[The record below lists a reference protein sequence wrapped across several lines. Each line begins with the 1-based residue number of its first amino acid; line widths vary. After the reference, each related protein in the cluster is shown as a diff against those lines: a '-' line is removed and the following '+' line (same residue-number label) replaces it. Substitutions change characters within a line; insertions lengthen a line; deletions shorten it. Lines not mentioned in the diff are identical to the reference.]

1 MIDFYK
7 NCKSFSIYN
16 VNTSKALSVSSR
28 KRIVISSA
36 FGYFR
41 DGKYHIS
48 NEINFIF
55 DTGAVDVSFPAYL
68 LGIENEQELFSKFDS
83 VKAVYRSGI
92 NKAAPIKYYRIYA
105 DVYISNSRYKLRE
118 VPIYVSFDPN
128 CFMALFGMSILG
140 LFKIEID
147 PISTVVTLTETPA
160 LLNIREQNLSLRD
173 PFSVD
178 YYAPLDFADDIDEA
192 TLEANY
198 VNKQL
203 NPLHNHVII

>member
-28 KRIVISSA
+28 KRIVINSA

-41 DGKYHIS
+41 DGKYHVS

-55 DTGAVDVSFPAYL
+55 DTGAVDVTFPAYL

-92 NKAAPIKYYRIYA
+92 NKAAPVKYYKVYA
-105 DVYISNSRYKLRE
+105 DVYIYQIAGISYEKYL
-118 VPIYVSFDPN
+118 YM
-128 CFMALFGMSILG
+128 CHLIL
-140 LFKIEID
+140 
-147 PISTVVTLTETPA
+147 TA
-160 LLNIREQNLSLRD
+160 QWHSLECQ
-173 PFSVD
+173 
-178 YYAPLDFADDIDEA
+178 Y
-192 TLEANY
+192 
-198 VNKQL
+198 
-203 NPLHNHVII
+203 